1 MSIGEVVVNAE
12 QSYLLLLTL
21 ALDDAAAVLRE
32 NIDQLRLETE
42 KQQIAGSVVNLS
54 IIALFAGGTP

>member
-1 MSIGEVVVNAE
+1 MSIGEVFVNAE

-21 ALDDAAAVLRE
+21 SLDDAAAVLRE
-32 NIDQLRLETE
+32 NIDQFRLETE
-42 KQQIAGSVVNLS
+42 KQQIAGAVVNLS